1 MVLFVFPVLLR
12 DSSNIRE
19 MIMVILLWIVEEGE
33 TGLQW
38 AKDWMEEE
46 EDEIET
52 ISEVLC
58 WRRVGEGRS

>member
-12 DSSNIRE
+12 DSSNIRK
-19 MIMVILLWIVEEGE
+19 MIMAISLWIVEEGE

>member
-1 MVLFVFPVLLR
+1 MVLFVSPVLLR

-19 MIMVILLWIVEEGE
+19 MIMVISLWIVEEGE

>member
-12 DSSNIRE
+12 DSSNIRK
-19 MIMVILLWIVEEGE
+19 MIMVISLWIVEEGE